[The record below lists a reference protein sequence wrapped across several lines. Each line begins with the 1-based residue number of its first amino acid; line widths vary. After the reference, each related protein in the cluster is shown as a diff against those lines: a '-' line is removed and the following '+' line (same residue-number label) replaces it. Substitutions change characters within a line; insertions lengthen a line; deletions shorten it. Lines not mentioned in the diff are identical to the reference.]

1 MDQTLL
7 QQGVQLMLFGM
18 GTVFIFLVVLI
29 ACTSL
34 MSSTVLRFA
43 PEHSRLPATGDASPQ
58 SNGTHN
64 PHRARLIA
72 AISAAVHQHRA
83 RRRD

>member
-1 MDQTLL
+1 MEQTLL

-29 ACTSL
+29 ACTTI
-34 MSSTVLRFA
+34 MSRAVLRFA
-43 PEHSRLPATGDASPQ
+43 PEEPQLPATSDVAPQ
-58 SNGTHN
+58 SISTHN
-64 PHRARLIA
+64 PDRARLIA

-83 RRRD
+83 RRG